1 MERDVIV
8 VDAEDQILGR
18 MASHVAKLLLNGH
31 RVVIVN
37 AAKAV
42 LSGDKYRR
50 IEQFKERYRKTTLLN
65 PETHGHRNPRR
76 PENIVRRAVRGMLPR
91 KKPRGREAYK
101 RLRVYPGVPERY
113 REVEKV
119 KFEDAMASRLGRK
132 YVYLGEI
139 AMLFGWRPP
148 RGLKIGE

>member
-1 MERDVIV
+1 MII
-8 VDAEDQILGR
+8 VDAENQVLGR

-42 LSGDKYRR
+42 LSGDKYRIIDR
-50 IEQFKERYRKTTLLN
+50 FKERYGKTTLYN

-91 KKPRGREAYK
+91 KKPRGKEAYK

-113 REVEKV
+113 KNVEKV
-119 KFEDAMASRLGRK
+119 KFEDALASRLGRK

-139 AMLFGWRPP
+139 AKLFGWRPP
-148 RGLKIGE
+148 KGLEIGEMR